1 MTTNLGEKP
10 SVLHHYISEIRDK
23 SIQSDPMRFRR
34 NLERIGFL
42 MGVEV
47 SKSLEYE
54 SVSVHTPLGIAE
66 QMQLKQQPV
75 LATVLRAGLPMY
87 QGLLQ
92 AFDRAESAFIGAFR
106 EHEDAEN
113 FHIHLGYHTSP
124 DISGK
129 DLLIADPMLATGASF
144 VKTIEAITKSQKPKS
159 MHIIA
164 AVASQQGLEHLSAS
178 FPHAHI
184 WVAAI
189 DPKLNDKSYI
199 VPGLG
204 DAGDLAFGEKLQ
216 D

>member
-1 MTTNLGEKP
+1 
-10 SVLHHYISEIRDK
+10 
-23 SIQSDPMRFRR
+23 MRFRR

-47 SKSLEYE
+47 SKTLDYE
-54 SVSVHTPLGIAE
+54 EAHVHTPLGIAR
-66 QMQLKQQPV
+66 QMRLKRQPV

-92 AFDRAESAFIGAFR
+92 AFDHAESAFIGAFR
-106 EHEDAEN
+106 EHEANDQ

-124 DISGK
+124 DITGK
-129 DLLIADPMLATGASF
+129 DLIIADPMLATGSSF
-144 VKTIEAITKSQKPKS
+144 VKTIRAITEDQQPKTL
-159 MHIIA
+159 HLLA
-164 AVASQQGLEHLSAS
+164 AVASKQGLDYLAES
-178 FPHAHI
+178 FPDAHI
-184 WVAAI
+184 WVAAV
-189 DPKLNDKSYI
+189 DPELNDKSYI